1 MDTITPPSKT
11 SSPLYKIGFESM
23 KGRECAGVGSLAKT
37 RVIESTISGTRTALS
52 RRIFSMPKTTIIPP
66 SKVIARPK
74 ASGMPVMECMIK
86 SPPASIEQS
95 DMLAARK
102 MPSFT
107 ILPCGIIFCLP
118 AIRNS
123 AQRSDIKTDD
133 IATLKGDA
141 SPKNKAISRPEEKP
155 APIAVPIYR
164 AAVLN
169 AFFT

>member
-1 MDTITPPSKT
+1 METITPPSKT
-11 SSPLYKIGFESM
+11 SRPLYKIGFESM
-23 KGRECAGVGSLAKT
+23 KWRVCAGVGSLAKT
-37 RVIESTISGTRTALS
+37 RVIESTISGTRTAFR

-66 SKVIARPK
+66 SKVIARPN
-74 ASGMPVMECMIK
+74 ASGMPVMEYMIK

-107 ILPCGIIFCLP
+107 ILPCGIILCLP

-123 AQRSDIKTDD
+123 AQRRDINTDD